1 MRVKTYSGFVRMQKQ
16 VICVGAI
23 GYILHILL
31 TAVCWKAARGY
42 AAFLHVCRRGT
53 HCTLLDRN

>member
-31 TAVCWKAARGY
+31 TAVCWKA
-42 AAFLHVCRRGT
+42 FLHVCRRGI